1 MSKISRVAK
10 YPTTKLGTFLP
21 SPMAWQVLCLIEIMK
36 VVASVTTCLVVAF
49 LLTNSVDAQ
58 ENVLTRVAP
67 SLLECYQNAHIFER
81 DNRLPMTMNML
92 IELIRKVEDTPG
104 FQQDIR
110 QLAISILHRFRQD
123 GIVRAPGVTNISGVI
138 PFSPTEF
145 QFTKHRVLF
154 SRLFP
159 GNAVNFPNTTL
170 SIDERCA
177 LHFML
182 SNSIDLRVRGDENIR
197 CAQLSQYR
205 AARVPREVDFKDR
218 SKLRPNYL
226 WDNEMQEQPEMDR
239 IREHIKKTK
248 HKGAS
253 VARLEMDPDEDHPE
267 EEPQEA
273 AAEEEEPQ
281 ETPEAVAEEEEET
294 GEPMEEDETIE
305 GIGDMDL
312 VDIAS
317 NAISACPV
325 ENGVVYTPWGSL
337 MAGTM
342 LAGIAAGLQP
352 ETVQLRDLLS
362 RSEQL
367 RSRQLQPMVV
377 DNRWA
382 ATLSGDLA
390 EVSLLHVPAVE
401 NNVQLG
407 AAGAWNRTVAPR
419 WYFLSQRE
427 HLQMTDSEIRAGI
440 DGLLMATNIAEWR
453 NRANNLRLSQLLD
466 MYYSHRGVF
475 NDTMRSCDR
484 RDHFTTVAPMQQLRE
499 QTTAFSTVLDKEM
512 QMPFTIMPQSIASFS
527 DRAAE
532 ALANYI
538 PTALND
544 LTCEATAIVMNDP
557 TVWRTASDL
566 YIFVDAAWP
575 HRDVYS
581 VVSNILDS
589 VDVGRFGTNYTI
601 LNARD
606 ANVIVNTTHFLSDFH
621 LTYTPQLHQTLPNG
635 LNIPNVFRRLREETN
650 NLMASERRTNNLSGR
665 SKIALLIVHT
675 DRVSEG
681 DTNFAIQHLQI
692 FREEVPDL
700 RFLYLAAGD
709 PGRFNR
715 FVRDERRDV
724 FPLRELESG
733 SVVDTVRVQLT
744 PVIRRIQEEPRRIV
758 NPRCG
763 NDWVQENWGS
773 NSMNQFVEPRGV
785 NFYRL
790 QPNYFFREGNNRR
803 LRIQGHGFATLTVCQ
818 SRWVERP
825 RQNTTENR
833 DSIQCR
839 TINTDAYD
847 IDLSNA
853 CDGHS
858 VIHTC
863 PPLFVSVEG
872 PMNPPAVIRCS
883 EPECRF
889 PDNARFAI
897 VLDNMGCFSSASRTV
912 SSLLLAAIVALA
924 LALFK

>member
-1 MSKISRVAK
+1 MCLAVSVLLRLTETMKIA
-10 YPTTKLGTFLP
+10 
-21 SPMAWQVLCLIEIMK
+21 
-36 VVASVTTCLVVAF
+36 ASVTTCLLVAF
-49 LLTNSVDAQ
+49 LLTINVEAQ

-67 SLLECYQNAHIFER
+67 SMLECYENGHIFER

-92 IELIRKVEDTPG
+92 IELIRKVEDSPG

-110 QLAISILHRFRQD
+110 QLAISMLHRFRQD
-123 GIVRAPGVTNISGVI
+123 GIVRAPGVSTVSGVI

-154 SRLFP
+154 SRLLP
-159 GNAVNFPNTTL
+159 GNAVNFPNATL

-182 SNSIDLRVRGDENIR
+182 SNSIDRRVRGDENIR
-197 CAQLSQYR
+197 CSQLSQYR
-205 AARVPREVDFKDR
+205 AARVPRELDFKDR
-218 SKLRPNYL
+218 SRLRSNYL
-226 WDNEMQEQPEMDR
+226 GDNEMLEQPEMDR
-239 IREHIKKTK
+239 IREHIKKIK
-248 HKGAS
+248 HNAAS
-253 VARLEMDPDEDHPE
+253 VARLEMDPDEDQPDD
-267 EEPQEA
+267 EPQEA

-281 ETPEAVAEEEEET
+281 EEPEAAAAAEEEET
-294 GEPMEEDETIE
+294 GEPLEEDEALGE
-305 GIGDMDL
+305 IGDVSL

-325 ENGVVYTPWGSL
+325 ENGVVYTPWGSV
-337 MAGTM
+337 MAGTV
-342 LAGIAAGLQP
+342 LAGIAAGLEPQ
-352 ETVQLRDLLS
+352 TVQFRDLVP
-362 RSEQL
+362 RSDQY
-367 RSRQLQPMVV
+367 RSRQVQTMVV

-390 EVSLLHVPAVE
+390 EVSLLHAPSVT
-401 NNVQLG
+401 NNVQVG

-427 HLQMTDSEIRAGI
+427 NLQMTDTEIRAGI
-440 DGLLMATNIAEWR
+440 DGLLLATNIAEWR
-453 NRANNLRLSQLLD
+453 SRANNLRLSQVLD
-466 MYYSHRGVF
+466 MYYSQRGVF
-475 NDTMRSCDR
+475 NDTVRSCNR
-484 RDHFTTVAPMQQLRE
+484 RDLFTTVAPMQQLRA
-499 QTTAFSTVLDKEM
+499 QTVAFSTVLDKEM
-512 QMPFTIMPQSIASFS
+512 QMPFTITQDAIINFS
-527 DRAAE
+527 DRATD

-538 PTALND
+538 PSALND
-544 LTCEATAIVMNDP
+544 LTCEATAIVTNDQ
-557 TVWRTASDL
+557 TVWRAASDL

-606 ANVIVNTTHFLSDFH
+606 GNVIVNSTQFLSDFH
-621 LTYTPQLHQTLPNG
+621 LTYTPQLHQTQPNG

-650 NLMASERRTNNLSGR
+650 NLMAAERRTNNLSGR

-744 PVIRRIQEEPRRIV
+744 PVIHRVQQEPRRIV

-763 NDWVQENWGS
+763 QDWVQENWGS

-790 QPNYFFREGNNRR
+790 HPNYFFREGNNRR
-803 LRIQGHGFATLTVCQ
+803 LRIQGHGFATLTVCH

-825 RQNTTENR
+825 RQNSTENR
-833 DSIQCR
+833 DNIQCR

-847 IDLSNA
+847 IDLSNP

-872 PMNPPAVIRCS
+872 PLNPPAVIRCS

-889 PDNARFAI
+889 PDNARYAI
-897 VLDNMGCFSSASRTV
+897 VLDNMGCFSGASRTV
-912 SSLLLAAIVALA
+912 STLLTAVMAALV

>member
-1 MSKISRVAK
+1 M
-10 YPTTKLGTFLP
+10 KL
-21 SPMAWQVLCLIEIMK
+21 
-36 VVASVTTCLVVAF
+36 VASVTTCVLVA
-49 LLTNSVDAQ
+49 LALTIGGEAQ

-67 SLLECYQNAHIFER
+67 SMLECYESAQIFER

-110 QLAISILHRFRQD
+110 QLAISMLHRFRQD
-123 GIVRAPGVTNISGVI
+123 GIVRAPGVTSMSGVI

-154 SRLFP
+154 SRLLP
-159 GNAVNFPNTTL
+159 GNAVNFPNATL

-182 SNSIDLRVRGDENIR
+182 SNSIDRRVRGDENIR
-197 CAQLSQYR
+197 CSQLSQYR
-205 AARVPREVDFKDR
+205 AARVPRELDFKDR
-218 SKLRPNYL
+218 SRLRSNYL
-226 WDNEMQEQPEMDR
+226 GDNEMLEQPEMDR
-239 IREHIKKTK
+239 IREHIKKIK
-248 HKGAS
+248 HKAS
-253 VARLEMDPDEDHPE
+253 SAARLEMDPDEDHPDDE
-267 EEPQEA
+267 EEHPEATVEGGDEPQEEPIA
-273 AAEEEEPQ
+273 AAGED
-281 ETPEAVAEEEEET
+281 EET
-294 GEPMEEDETIE
+294 GEPLEEDGALGE
-305 GIGDMDL
+305 IGDVSL

-325 ENGVVYTPWGSL
+325 ENGVVYTPWGSV
-337 MAGTM
+337 MAGTV
-342 LAGIAAGLQP
+342 LAGIAAGLEPQ
-352 ETVQLRDLLS
+352 TVQLRDLMS
-362 RSEQL
+362 RSDQY
-367 RSRQLQPMVV
+367 RSRQVQPMRV

-390 EVSLLHVPAVE
+390 EVSLLHAPSVA
-401 NNVQLG
+401 NNVQVG

-427 HLQMTDSEIRAGI
+427 HLQMTDTEIRAGI
-440 DGLLMATNIAEWR
+440 DGLLLATNIAEWR
-453 NRANNLRLSQLLD
+453 SRANNLRLSQVLD

-475 NDTMRSCDR
+475 NDTVRSCNR
-484 RDHFTTVAPMQQLRE
+484 RDLFTTVAPMQQLRE
-499 QTTAFSTVLDKEM
+499 QTVAFSTVLDKEM
-512 QMPFTIMPQSIASFS
+512 QMPFTISQEAIINFS
-527 DRAAE
+527 DQATD

-538 PTALND
+538 PSALND
-544 LTCEATAIVMNDP
+544 LSCEATAIVMNDP
-557 TVWRTASDL
+557 TIWRTASDL
-566 YIFVDAAWP
+566 YIFIDAAWP
-575 HRDVYS
+575 HRDAYS

-589 VDVGRFGTNYTI
+589 LDVGRFGTNYTI

-606 ANVIVNTTHFLSDFH
+606 GNVIVNSTQFLSDFH
-621 LTYTPQLHQTLPNG
+621 MTYTPELHQSLPNG
-635 LNIPNVFRRLREETN
+635 LNIPNVFRRMREETN
-650 NLMASERRTNNLSGR
+650 NVMSNERRTNNLSGR
-665 SKIALLIVHT
+665 SKLALMIVHT

-733 SVVDTVRVQLT
+733 SIVDTVRVQLS
-744 PVIRRIQEEPRRIV
+744 PVIHRIQQEPRRIV

-763 NDWVQENWGS
+763 HDWVQENWGS

-790 QPNYFFREGNNRR
+790 HPNYFFRQGENRR
-803 LRIQGHGFATLTVCQ
+803 FRIQGHGFATLTVCH

-825 RQNTTENR
+825 RQNSTENR

-872 PMNPPAVIRCS
+872 PLNPPAVIRCS
-883 EPECRF
+883 EPQCRF
-889 PDNARFAI
+889 PDNARFAV

-912 SSLLLAAIVALA
+912 SSLLLAAMLA
-924 LALFK
+924 LVVALFKQS

>member
-1 MSKISRVAK
+1 M
-10 YPTTKLGTFLP
+10 KL
-21 SPMAWQVLCLIEIMK
+21 A
-36 VVASVTTCLVVAF
+36 ASVATCLLMAF
-49 LLTNSVDAQ
+49 LLAISVEAQ

-67 SLLECYQNAHIFER
+67 SMLECYESAQIFER
-81 DNRLPMTMNML
+81 DNRLPMTTNML
-92 IELIRKVEDTPG
+92 IELIRKVEDSPG

-110 QLAISILHRFRQD
+110 QLAISMLHRFRQD
-123 GIVRAPGVTNISGVI
+123 GIVRAPGVTSMSGVI

-154 SRLFP
+154 SRLLP
-159 GNAVNFPNTTL
+159 GNAVNFPNATL

-182 SNSIDLRVRGDENIR
+182 SNSIDRRVRGDENIR
-197 CAQLSQYR
+197 CSQLSQYR
-205 AARVPREVDFKDR
+205 AARVPRELDFKDR
-218 SKLRPNYL
+218 SRMRSNYL
-226 WDNEMQEQPEMDR
+226 GDNEMLEQPEMDR
-239 IREHIKKTK
+239 IREHIKKIK
-248 HKGAS
+248 HKASS
-253 VARLEMDPDEDHPE
+253 VARLEMDPDEDHPDEEPREAAVEE
-267 EEPQEA
+267 EEPQEEPVVA
-273 AAEEEEPQ
+273 AAEEEE
-281 ETPEAVAEEEEET
+281 A
-294 GEPMEEDETIE
+294 GEPLEEDETLGE
-305 GIGDMDL
+305 IGDVSL

-325 ENGVVYTPWGSL
+325 ENGVIYTPWGSV
-337 MAGTM
+337 MAGTV
-342 LAGIAAGLQP
+342 LAGIAAGLEPQ
-352 ETVQLRDLLS
+352 TVQLRDLVS
-362 RSEQL
+362 RSDQY
-367 RSRQLQPMVV
+367 RSRQVQSIRV

-390 EVSLLHVPAVE
+390 EVSLLHVPSAG
-401 NNVQLG
+401 NNVQVG

-427 HLQMTDSEIRAGI
+427 NLQMTDSEIRAGI
-440 DGLLMATNIAEWR
+440 DGLLLATNIAEWR
-453 NRANNLRLSQLLD
+453 SRANNLRLSQLLD

-475 NDTMRSCDR
+475 NDTVRSCNR
-484 RDHFTTVAPMQQLRE
+484 RDLFTTVAPMQQLRE
-499 QTTAFSTVLDKEM
+499 QTVAFSTVLDKEM
-512 QMPFTIMPQSIASFS
+512 QMPFTITQDAIMQFS
-527 DRAAE
+527 DRSTD

-538 PTALND
+538 PSALND
-544 LTCEATAIVMNDP
+544 LTCDATAIVMNDR
-557 TVWRTASDL
+557 TIWRAASDL

-589 VDVGRFGTNYTI
+589 VDIGRFGSNYTI

-606 ANVIVNTTHFLSDFH
+606 GNVIVNSTHFLSDFH
-621 LTYTPQLHQTLPNG
+621 LSYTPQLHQTLANG

-650 NLMASERRTNNLSGR
+650 NQMAAERRTNNLSGR

-733 SVVDTVRVQLT
+733 SVVDTVRVQLS
-744 PVIRRIQEEPRRIV
+744 PVIHRIQQEPRRIV

-790 QPNYFFREGNNRR
+790 HPNYFFREGNNRR
-803 LRIQGHGFATLTVCQ
+803 LRIQGHGFATLTVCH

-825 RQNTTENR
+825 RQNSTENR

-847 IDLSNA
+847 IDLTNP

-858 VIHTC
+858 VIHSC

-872 PMNPPAVIRCS
+872 PMDPPAIIRCS

-889 PDNARFAI
+889 PDNARYAI
-897 VLDNMGCFSSASRTV
+897 VLDNMGCFSSANRTV
-912 SSLLLAAIVALA
+912 SSLLMATMVALV
-924 LALFK
+924 LALFKQS

>member
-1 MSKISRVAK
+1 M
-10 YPTTKLGTFLP
+10 KL
-21 SPMAWQVLCLIEIMK
+21 
-36 VVASVTTCLVVAF
+36 VASVTACLLVAF
-49 LLTNSVDAQ
+49 LLTISIEAQ

-67 SLLECYQNAHIFER
+67 SMLECYENAQLFER

-92 IELIRKVEDTPG
+92 IEMIRKVEDSPG

-110 QLAISILHRFRQD
+110 QLTISMLHRFRQD
-123 GIVRAPGVTNISGVI
+123 GIVRAPGVSSISGVI

-154 SRLFP
+154 SRLLP
-159 GNAVNFPNTTL
+159 GNAVNFPNATL
-170 SIDERCA
+170 SVDERCA

-182 SNSIDLRVRGDENIR
+182 SNSIDRRVRGDENIR
-197 CAQLSQYR
+197 CSQLSQYR
-205 AARVPREVDFKDR
+205 AARVPRELDFKDR
-218 SKLRPNYL
+218 SRLRSNYL
-226 WDNEMQEQPEMDR
+226 GDNEMLEQPEMDR
-239 IREHIKKTK
+239 IREHIKKIK
-248 HKGAS
+248 HKAAS
-253 VARLEMDPDEDHPE
+253 AARLEMDPDEDHPDE
-267 EEPQEA
+267 EQQEA

-281 ETPEAVAEEEEET
+281 EEPVAAAAEDEET
-294 GEPMEEDETIE
+294 GEPLEEDGTLGE
-305 GIGDMDL
+305 IGDVSL

-325 ENGVVYTPWGSL
+325 ENGVVYTPWGSV
-337 MAGTM
+337 MAGTV
-342 LAGIAAGLQP
+342 LAGIAAGLEPQ
-352 ETVQLRDLLS
+352 TVQLRDLVS
-362 RSEQL
+362 RSDQYQ
-367 RSRQLQPMVV
+367 SRQVQPMRV

-390 EVSLLHVPAVE
+390 EVSLLHAPSAAD
-401 NNVQLG
+401 NVQVG

-419 WYFLSQRE
+419 WYFLSQRD
-427 HLQMTDSEIRAGI
+427 HLQMTDTEIRAGI
-440 DGLLMATNIAEWR
+440 DGLLLATNIAEWR
-453 NRANNLRLSQLLD
+453 SRANNLRLSQLLD

-475 NDTMRSCDR
+475 NDTVRSCNR
-484 RDHFTTVAPMQQLRE
+484 RDLFTTVAPMQQLRE
-499 QTTAFSTVLDKEM
+499 QTVAFSTVLDKEM
-512 QMPFTIMPQSIASFS
+512 QMPFTITQNAIINFS
-527 DRAAE
+527 DRATD

-538 PTALND
+538 PSALND
-544 LTCEATAIVMNDP
+544 LTCDATAIVMNDP
-557 TVWRTASDL
+557 TVWRAASDL

-575 HRDVYS
+575 YRDVYS

-589 VDVGRFGTNYTI
+589 VEVGRFGTNYTI

-606 ANVIVNTTHFLSDFH
+606 GNVIVNSTQFLSDFH
-621 LTYTPQLHQTLPNG
+621 MTYTAELHQTLPTG
-635 LNIPNVFRRLREETN
+635 LNIPNVFRRMREETN
-650 NLMASERRTNNLSGR
+650 TLMAAERRTNNLSGR
-665 SKIALLIVHT
+665 SKIALMIVHT

-709 PGRFNR
+709 SGRFNR

-744 PVIRRIQEEPRRIV
+744 PVIHRIQQEPRRIV

-790 QPNYFFREGNNRR
+790 HPNYFFREGNNRR
-803 LRIQGHGFATLTVCQ
+803 LRIQGHGFATLTVCH

-825 RQNTTENR
+825 RQNSTENR

-853 CDGHS
+853 CDGHWL
-858 VIHTC
+858 IHTC

-872 PMNPPAVIRCS
+872 PPNPPAVIRCS

-889 PDNARFAI
+889 PDNARFAV

-912 SSLLLAAIVALA
+912 SSLLMAAIAALV
-924 LALFK
+924 LTLFKQS

>member
-1 MSKISRVAK
+1 M
-10 YPTTKLGTFLP
+10 KL
-21 SPMAWQVLCLIEIMK
+21 A
-36 VVASVTTCLVVAF
+36 ASVPTCLLVAF
-49 LLTNSVDAQ
+49 LLANSAEAQ

-67 SLLECYQNAHIFER
+67 SMLECYESAQIFER

-92 IELIRKVEDTPG
+92 IELIRKVEDSPG

-110 QLAISILHRFRQD
+110 QLAISMLHRFRQD
-123 GIVRAPGVTNISGVI
+123 GIVRAPGVTSMSGVI

-154 SRLFP
+154 SRLLP
-159 GNAVNFPNTTL
+159 GNAVNFPNATL

-182 SNSIDLRVRGDENIR
+182 SNSIDRRVRGDENIR
-197 CAQLSQYR
+197 CSQLSQYR
-205 AARVPREVDFKDR
+205 AARVPRELDFKDR
-218 SKLRPNYL
+218 SRLRSNYL
-226 WDNEMQEQPEMDR
+226 GDNEMLEQPEMDR
-239 IREHIKKTK
+239 IREHIKKIK
-248 HKGAS
+248 HKAAS
-253 VARLEMDPDEDHPE
+253 VARLEMDPDEDHPD
-267 EEPQEA
+267 EEPREA
-273 AAEEEEPQ
+273 AAEEGEPQ
-281 ETPEAVAEEEEET
+281 EEPVAAAAEEEET
-294 GEPMEEDETIE
+294 GEPLEEDETL
-305 GIGDMDL
+305 GAIGDVSL

-325 ENGVVYTPWGSL
+325 ENGVVYTPWGSV
-337 MAGTM
+337 MAGTV
-342 LAGIAAGLQP
+342 LAGIAAGLEPQ
-352 ETVQLRDLLS
+352 TVQLRDLVV
-362 RSEQL
+362 RSDQY
-367 RSRQLQPMVV
+367 RSRQVQSLRV

-390 EVSLLHVPAVE
+390 EVSLLHAPSAE
-401 NNVQLG
+401 NNVQVG

-419 WYFLSQRE
+419 WYFLTQRE
-427 HLQMTDSEIRAGI
+427 NLQMTDSEIRAGI
-440 DGLLMATNIAEWR
+440 DGLLLATNIAEWR
-453 NRANNLRLSQLLD
+453 SRANNLRLSQLLD

-475 NDTMRSCDR
+475 NDTVRSCNR
-484 RDHFTTVAPMQQLRE
+484 RDLFTTVAPMQQLRE
-499 QTTAFSTVLDKEM
+499 QTVAFSTVLDKEM
-512 QMPFTIMPQSIASFS
+512 QMPFTITQEAIMQFS
-527 DRAAE
+527 DRSTD

-538 PTALND
+538 PSALND
-544 LTCEATAIVMNDP
+544 LTCEATAIVMNDR
-557 TVWRTASDL
+557 TIWRAASDL

-589 VDVGRFGTNYTI
+589 VDIGRFGSNYTI

-606 ANVIVNTTHFLSDFH
+606 GNVIVSSTHFLSDFH
-621 LTYTPQLHQTLPNG
+621 LNYTPQLHQTLPNG

-650 NLMASERRTNNLSGR
+650 NQMAAERRTNNLSGR

-733 SVVDTVRVQLT
+733 SVVDTVRVQLS
-744 PVIRRIQEEPRRIV
+744 PVVHRIQQEPRRIV

-790 QPNYFFREGNNRR
+790 HPNYFFREGNNRR
-803 LRIQGHGFATLTVCQ
+803 LRIQGHGFATLTVCH

-825 RQNTTENR
+825 RQNSTENR

-847 IDLSNA
+847 IDLTNP

-858 VIHTC
+858 VIHSC

-872 PMNPPAVIRCS
+872 PVDPPAIIRCS

-889 PDNARFAI
+889 PDNARYAI

-912 SSLLLAAIVALA
+912 SSLLMAAMAALV
-924 LALFK
+924 LTLFKQS

>member
-1 MSKISRVAK
+1 M
-10 YPTTKLGTFLP
+10 KL
-21 SPMAWQVLCLIEIMK
+21 
-36 VVASVTTCLVVAF
+36 VASVTACLLVAAL
-49 LLTNSVDAQ
+49 LLTIGVQAQ

-67 SLLECYQNAHIFER
+67 SMLECYENAHIFER

-92 IELIRKVEDTPG
+92 IELIRKVEDSPG

-110 QLAISILHRFRQD
+110 QLAISMLHRFRQD
-123 GIVRAPGVTNISGVI
+123 GIVRAPGVSSISGVI

-154 SRLFP
+154 SRLLP
-159 GNAVNFPNTTL
+159 GNAVNFPNATL

-182 SNSIDLRVRGDENIR
+182 SNSIDRRVRGDENVR

-205 AARVPREVDFKDR
+205 AARVPRELDFKDR
-218 SKLRPNYL
+218 SRMRSNYL
-226 WDNEMQEQPEMDR
+226 GDNEMLEQPEMDR
-239 IREHIKKTK
+239 IREHIKKIK
-248 HKGAS
+248 HKAS
-253 VARLEMDPDEDHPE
+253 SAARLEMDPDEDHPDE
-267 EEPQEA
+267 EQQEAAVEEEGEPQEEPVAA
-273 AAEEEEPQ
+273 AAED
-281 ETPEAVAEEEEET
+281 EET
-294 GEPMEEDETIE
+294 GEPLEEDGALGEM
-305 GIGDMDL
+305 GDVSL

-325 ENGVVYTPWGSL
+325 ENGVVYTPWGSV
-337 MAGTM
+337 MAGTV
-342 LAGIAAGLQP
+342 LAGIAAGLEPQ
-352 ETVQLRDLLS
+352 TVQLRDLMA
-362 RSEQL
+362 RSDQY
-367 RSRQLQPMVV
+367 SNRQVQPMRV

-382 ATLSGDLA
+382 ATLTGDLA
-390 EVSLLHVPAVE
+390 EVSLLHAPAAGD
-401 NNVQLG
+401 NVQVG

-427 HLQMTDSEIRAGI
+427 HLQMTDTEIRAGI
-440 DGLLMATNIAEWR
+440 DGLLLATNIAEWR
-453 NRANNLRLSQLLD
+453 SRANNLRLSQLLD

-475 NDTMRSCDR
+475 NDTVRSCNR
-484 RDHFTTVAPMQQLRE
+484 RDLFTTVAPMQQLRE
-499 QTTAFSTVLDKEM
+499 QTVAFSTVLDKEM
-512 QMPFTIMPQSIASFS
+512 QMPFTITQNATINFA
-527 DRAAE
+527 DRSVD

-544 LTCEATAIVMNDP
+544 LTCDATAIVMNDP
-557 TVWRTASDL
+557 TVWRAASDL

-589 VDVGRFGTNYTI
+589 VEVGRFGTNYTI

-606 ANVIVNTTHFLSDFH
+606 GNVIVNTTQFLSDFH
-621 LTYTPQLHQTLPNG
+621 MTYTPALHQTLPTG
-635 LNIPNVFRRLREETN
+635 LNIPNVFRRMREETN
-650 NLMASERRTNNLSGR
+650 NLMAAERRTNHLSGR
-665 SKIALLIVHT
+665 SKIALMIVHT

-733 SVVDTVRVQLT
+733 SVVDTIRVQLS
-744 PVIRRIQEEPRRIV
+744 PVIHRIQQEPRRIV

-790 QPNYFFREGNNRR
+790 HPNYFFREGNNRR
-803 LRIQGHGFATLTVCQ
+803 FRIQGHGFATLTVCH

-825 RQNTTENR
+825 RQNSTENR

-847 IDLSNA
+847 VDLSNA

-872 PMNPPAVIRCS
+872 PPNPPAVIRCS

-889 PDNARFAI
+889 PDNARFAV
-897 VLDNMGCFSSASRTV
+897 VLDNMGCFSGASRTV
-912 SSLLLAAIVALA
+912 SSLLMAAVAA
-924 LALFK
+924 LILTLFKQA

>member
-1 MSKISRVAK
+1 MKQLVSCLLALALSAL
-10 YPTTKLGTFLP
+10 LGLG
-21 SPMAWQVLCLIEIMK
+21 
-36 VVASVTTCLVVAF
+36 VVS
-49 LLTNSVDAQ
+49 AQ

-67 SLLECYQNAHIFER
+67 SMMECYEDPATFER

-92 IELIRKVEDTPG
+92 IELVRKVEDTPG

-123 GIVRAPGVTNISGVI
+123 GIVRATGVTNIPGVI

-154 SRLFP
+154 SRLLP
-159 GNAVNFPNTTL
+159 GNAVNFPNATL
-170 SIDERCA
+170 STQERCA

-182 SNSIDLRVRGDENIR
+182 SNSIDRRVRGDENIR
-197 CAQLSQYR
+197 CSQLSQYR
-205 AARVPREVDFKDR
+205 AARIPREGT
-218 SKLRPNYL
+218 
-226 WDNEMQEQPEMDR
+226 NEMLAQPEMDR
-239 IREHIKKTK
+239 IRKQIKKFK
-248 HKGAS
+248 KS
-253 VARLEMDPDEDHPE
+253 ARLEMDPDGEELADG

-273 AAEEEEPQ
+273 SEVEGRAGPEGAPEIDAAAAEEE
-281 ETPEAVAEEEEET
+281 A
-294 GEPMEEDETIE
+294 GEPLEEDGAAGEL
-305 GIGDMDL
+305 GDVSL

-325 ENGVVYTPWGSL
+325 ENGVVYTPWGSV
-337 MAGTM
+337 MAGTVM
-342 LAGIAAGLQP
+342 AGIAAGLEPQ
-352 ETVQLRDLLS
+352 TVQLRDLVAP
-362 RSEQL
+362 RAGEF
-367 RSRQLQPMVV
+367 RSRQQAQPMRV

-382 ATLSGDLA
+382 ATLAGDLA
-390 EVSLLHVPAVE
+390 EVSLLHVPSQA
-401 NNVQLG
+401 NNVQVG

-427 HLQMTDSEIRAGI
+427 HLQMTDTEIRAGI
-440 DGLLMATNIAEWR
+440 DGLLLATNVAEWR
-453 NRANNLRLSQLLD
+453 SRANGLRLSQLLD
-466 MYYSHRGVF
+466 MYYSHRGIF
-475 NDTMRSCDR
+475 NDTMRSCNR
-484 RDHFTTVAPMQQLRE
+484 RDLFTTVAPMQQMRD
-499 QTTAFSTVLDKEM
+499 QTVAFSTVLDKEM
-512 QMPFTIMPQSIASFS
+512 QMPFTVTQSAIANFA
-527 DRAAE
+527 DRSTD

-544 LTCEATAIVMNDP
+544 LSCDATAIVMNDP
-557 TVWRTASDL
+557 STIWRAASDL
-566 YIFVDAAWP
+566 YIFIDAAWP
-575 HRDVYS
+575 YRDAYS
-581 VVSNILDS
+581 VVSHILDS
-589 VDVGRFGTNYTI
+589 VDVGRFGTTYTI

-606 ANVIVNTTHFLSDFH
+606 GSVVVNTTQFLADFH
-621 LTYTPQLHQTLPNG
+621 LTYTPQLHESLPTGFN
-635 LNIPNVFRRLREETN
+635 LPNVFRQLRNETN
-650 NLMASERRTNNLSGR
+650 RLMSEERRNNSLSGR
-665 SKIALLIVHT
+665 SKIALSIVHM

-709 PGRFNR
+709 QGRFNR

-724 FPLRELESG
+724 FALRELESG
-733 SVVDTVRVQLT
+733 SVIDTVRVQLS
-744 PVIRRIQEEPRRIV
+744 PVILRILEEPRRVV

-763 NDWVQENWGS
+763 HDWNQENWGS
-773 NSMNQFVEPRGV
+773 NSMNQFVEPRGI

-790 QPNYFFREGNNRR
+790 HPNYFFQEGNNRR

-825 RQNTTENR
+825 RLNTTENR

-839 TINTDAYD
+839 TINTDAVD

-853 CDGHS
+853 CSGHS
-858 VIHTC
+858 VIGTC

-872 PMNPPAVIRCS
+872 PQTPPAIIRCS

-897 VLDNMGCFSSASRTV
+897 VLDNMGCFSGASRTM
-912 SSLLLAAIVALA
+912 SSLLMAAFAVVMLRF
-924 LALFK
+924 FK

>member
-1 MSKISRVAK
+1 MKQLVSCLLALALPVL
-10 YPTTKLGTFLP
+10 LGLG
-21 SPMAWQVLCLIEIMK
+21 
-36 VVASVTTCLVVAF
+36 VVS
-49 LLTNSVDAQ
+49 AQ

-67 SLLECYQNAHIFER
+67 SMMECYEDPATFER

-92 IELIRKVEDTPG
+92 IELVRKVEDTPG

-110 QLAISILHRFRQD
+110 QLSISILHRFRQD
-123 GIVRAPGVTNISGVI
+123 GIVRATGVTNMPGVI
-138 PFSPTEF
+138 PFSPAEF

-154 SRLFP
+154 SRLLP
-159 GNAVNFPNTTL
+159 GNAVNFPNATL
-170 SIDERCA
+170 STAERCA

-182 SNSIDLRVRGDENIR
+182 SNSIDRRVRGDENIR
-197 CAQLSQYR
+197 CSQLSQYR
-205 AARVPREVDFKDR
+205 AARIPREVDFKDR
-218 SKLRPNYL
+218 SKLRTNYL
-226 WDNEMQEQPEMDR
+226 GDNEMLAQPEMDR
-239 IREHIKKTK
+239 IRKQIKKFK
-248 HKGAS
+248 KS
-253 VARLEMDPDEDHPE
+253 ARLEMDPDGEELADG

-273 AAEEEEPQ
+273 PEVEGRADPEDAPEIDAAAAEEE
-281 ETPEAVAEEEEET
+281 A
-294 GEPMEEDETIE
+294 GEPLEEDGAAGEL
-305 GIGDMDL
+305 GDVSL

-325 ENGVVYTPWGSL
+325 ENGVVYTPWGSV
-337 MAGTM
+337 MAGTVM
-342 LAGIAAGLQP
+342 AGIAAGLEPQ
-352 ETVQLRDLLS
+352 TVQLRDLVAP
-362 RSEQL
+362 RAGEY
-367 RSRQLQPMVV
+367 RSRQQAQPMRV

-382 ATLSGDLA
+382 ATLAGDLA
-390 EVSLLHVPAVE
+390 EVSLLHVPSQA
-401 NNVQLG
+401 NNVQVG

-427 HLQMTDSEIRAGI
+427 HLQMTDTEIRAGI
-440 DGLLMATNIAEWR
+440 DGLLLATNVAEWR
-453 NRANNLRLSQLLD
+453 SRANGLRLSQLLD

-475 NDTMRSCDR
+475 NDTVRSCNR
-484 RDHFTTVAPMQQLRE
+484 RDLFTTVAPMQQMRD
-499 QTTAFSTVLDKEM
+499 QTVAFSTVLDKEM
-512 QMPFTIMPQSIASFS
+512 QMPFTVTQSAIVNFA
-527 DRAAE
+527 DRSTD

-544 LTCEATAIVMNDP
+544 LSCDATAIVMNDP

-575 HRDVYS
+575 YRDAYS
-581 VVSNILDS
+581 VVSHILDS
-589 VDVGRFGTNYTI
+589 VDVGRFGTTYTI

-606 ANVIVNTTHFLSDFH
+606 GSVVVNTTQFLADFH
-621 LTYTPQLHQTLPNG
+621 LTYTPQLHESLPTGFN
-635 LNIPNVFRRLREETN
+635 LPNVFRRLRNETN
-650 NLMASERRTNNLSGR
+650 TLMSEERRNNSLSGR
-665 SKIALLIVHT
+665 SKIALTIVHM

-709 PGRFNR
+709 QGRFNR

-724 FPLRELESG
+724 FALRELDSG
-733 SVVDTVRVQLT
+733 AVIDTVRVQLN
-744 PVIRRIQEEPRRIV
+744 PVIIRILEEPRRVV

-763 NDWVQENWGS
+763 HDWNQENWGS

-790 QPNYFFREGNNRR
+790 HPNYFFREGNNRR
-803 LRIQGHGFATLTVCQ
+803 LRIQGHGFATLTVCH

-825 RQNTTENR
+825 RLNTTENR

-839 TINTDAYD
+839 TINTDAVD

-853 CDGHS
+853 CNGHS
-858 VIHTC
+858 VIGTC

-872 PMNPPAVIRCS
+872 PQTPPAIIRCS

-889 PDNARFAI
+889 PDNARFAL
-897 VLDNMGCFSSASRTV
+897 VLDNMGCFSGASRTV
-912 SSLLLAAIVALA
+912 SSLLMATLAAL
-924 LALFK
+924 LLRLFK

>member
-1 MSKISRVAK
+1 M
-10 YPTTKLGTFLP
+10 KL
-21 SPMAWQVLCLIEIMK
+21 
-36 VVASVTTCLVVAF
+36 VASVTTCLLVLS
-49 LLTNSVDAQ
+49 LLTPGSEAQ

-67 SLLECYQNAHIFER
+67 SMLECYENAQIFER

-92 IELIRKVEDTPG
+92 IELVRKVEDTPG
-104 FQQDIR
+104 FQQDMR
-110 QLAISILHRFRQD
+110 QLAISMLHRFRQD
-123 GIVRAPGVTNISGVI
+123 GIVRAPGVTSMSGVI

-154 SRLFP
+154 SRLLP
-159 GNAVNFPNTTL
+159 GNAVNFPNATL
-170 SIDERCA
+170 TIDER
-177 LHFML
+177 
-182 SNSIDLRVRGDENIR
+182 
-197 CAQLSQYR
+197 LSQYR
-205 AARVPREVDFKDR
+205 AARVPRELDFKDR
-218 SKLRPNYL
+218 SRLRPNYL
-226 WDNEMQEQPEMDR
+226 GDNEMLEQPEMDR
-239 IREHIKKTK
+239 IREHIKKIK
-248 HKGAS
+248 HKAAS
-253 VARLEMDPDEDHPE
+253 VARLEMDPDEDHPDDQE
-267 EEPQEA
+267 LQQEAAEEGGEEPQEEPIAA
-273 AAEEEEPQ
+273 AAEDEE
-281 ETPEAVAEEEEET
+281 A
-294 GEPMEEDETIE
+294 GEPLEEDEALGE
-305 GIGDMDL
+305 IGDVSL

-325 ENGVVYTPWGSL
+325 ENGVVYTPWGSV
-337 MAGTM
+337 MAGTV
-342 LAGIAAGLQP
+342 LAGIAAGLEPQ
-352 ETVQLRDLLS
+352 TVQLRDLVS
-362 RSEQL
+362 RSDQF
-367 RSRQLQPMVV
+367 RSRQMQPMRV

-390 EVSLLHVPAVE
+390 EVSLLHAPSVT
-401 NNVQLG
+401 NNVQVG

-427 HLQMTDSEIRAGI
+427 HLQMTDTEIRAGI
-440 DGLLMATNIAEWR
+440 DGLLLATNIAEWR

-475 NDTMRSCDR
+475 NDTVRSCNR
-484 RDHFTTVAPMQQLRE
+484 RDLFTTVAPMQQLRE
-499 QTTAFSTVLDKEM
+499 QTVAFSTVLDKEM
-512 QMPFTIMPQSIASFS
+512 QMPFTISQEAIINFS
-527 DRAAE
+527 DRATD

-538 PTALND
+538 PSALND

-557 TVWRTASDL
+557 TIWRTASDL
-566 YIFVDAAWP
+566 FIFIDAAWP
-575 HRDVYS
+575 HRDAYS
-581 VVSNILDS
+581 VVSNILDA

-606 ANVIVNTTHFLSDFH
+606 GNVIVNSTQFLSDFH
-621 LTYTPQLHQTLPNG
+621 LTYTAELHQTLPNG
-635 LNIPNVFRRLREETN
+635 LNIPNVFRRMREETN
-650 NLMASERRTNNLSGR
+650 TLMSGERRTNNLSGR

-733 SVVDTVRVQLT
+733 SVVDTVRVQLS
-744 PVIRRIQEEPRRIV
+744 PVIHRIQQEPRRIV

-763 NDWVQENWGS
+763 HDWNQENWGS

-790 QPNYFFREGNNRR
+790 HANYFFRQGENRR
-803 LRIQGHGFATLTVCQ
+803 LRIQGHGFATLTVCH

-825 RQNTTENR
+825 RMNSTENR

-858 VIHTC
+858 IIHTC
-863 PPLFVSVEG
+863 PPVFVSVEG
-872 PMNPPAVIRCS
+872 PLIPPAVIRCS

-912 SSLLLAAIVALA
+912 SSFLMAAMVALVMA
-924 LALFK
+924 FFK

>member
-1 MSKISRVAK
+1 
-10 YPTTKLGTFLP
+10 
-21 SPMAWQVLCLIEIMK
+21 MK
-36 VVASVTTCLVVAF
+36 VVASVTACLLVAI
-49 LLTNSVDAQ
+49 LLASSANAQ

-67 SLLECYQNAHIFER
+67 ALLECYENGHIFER

-92 IELIRKVEDTPG
+92 IELIRKVEDAPG

-110 QLAISILHRFRQD
+110 QLAISLLHRFRQD
-123 GIVRAPGVTNISGVI
+123 GIVRAPGVTNMPGVI

-145 QFTKHRVLF
+145 QFSKHRVLF

-159 GNAVNFPNTTL
+159 GNAVNFPNNTL

-182 SNSIDLRVRGDENIR
+182 SNSIDRRVRGDENIR

-205 AARVPREVDFKDR
+205 AARVPRELNFKDR
-218 SKLRPNYL
+218 SELRSNYFR
-226 WDNEMQEQPEMDR
+226 DDEMLEQPEMDR
-239 IREHIKKTK
+239 IRDHIKKIK
-248 HKGAS
+248 HKSAS

-267 EEPQEA
+267 EEPQEGDA
-273 AAEEEEPQ
+273 EPQ
-281 ETPEAVAEEEEET
+281 EEPVAAGAEEEET
-294 GEPMEEDETIE
+294 GEPLEDDEARGELGEE
-305 GIGDMDL
+305 DL
-312 VDIAS
+312 VDIAT

-325 ENGVVYTPWGSL
+325 ENGIVYTPWGSV

-342 LAGIAAGLQP
+342 MAGIAAGLQP
-352 ETVQLRDLLS
+352 ETVQLRDLLT
-362 RSEQL
+362 RPETI
-367 RSRQLQPMVV
+367 RSRQVQPMRV

-382 ATLSGDLA
+382 ATLAGDLA
-390 EVSLLHVPAVE
+390 EITLLQAPAIN
-401 NNVQLG
+401 NNVQVG

-427 HLQMTDSEIRAGI
+427 HLQMTDTEIRAGI
-440 DGLLMATNIAEWR
+440 DGLLVATNIAEWR
-453 NRANNLRLSQLLD
+453 SRANNLRLSQVLD
-466 MYYSHRGVF
+466 MYYSQRGVF
-475 NDTMRSCDR
+475 NDTVRSCDR
-484 RDHFTTVAPMQQLRE
+484 RNLFTTVAPMQQLRE
-499 QTTAFSTVLDKEM
+499 QTVAFSTVLDKEM
-512 QMPFTIMPQSIASFS
+512 QMPYTISQESIAIFS
-527 DRAAE
+527 DRATE

-538 PTALND
+538 PSALND

-557 TVWRTASDL
+557 TVWRAASDL

-589 VDVGRFGTNYTI
+589 VEVGRFGTNYTI

-606 ANVIVNTTHFLSDFH
+606 GNVIVNSTNFLADFH
-621 LTYTPQLHQTLPNG
+621 MTYTAQLHQTLPNG
-635 LNIPNVFRRLREETN
+635 LNIPNVFRRMREETN

-733 SVVDTVRVQLT
+733 SVVDTVRVQLS
-744 PVIRRIQEEPRRIV
+744 PVIHRIQQEPRRIV

-790 QPNYFFREGNNRR
+790 HPNYFFREGNNRR
-803 LRIQGHGFATLTVCQ
+803 LRIQGHGFATLTVCH

-863 PPLFVSVEG
+863 PSLFVSVEG
-872 PMNPPAVIRCS
+872 PLNPPAVIRCS

-889 PDNARFAI
+889 PDNARYAI

-912 SSLLLAAIVALA
+912 SSLLMAAIVALV
-924 LALFK
+924 LAFFK